1 MSDQTK
7 ENQPNPKSIHRQ
19 FDIKEASKFL
29 DPCAEH
35 TKRSYKCL
43 DKNNYDK
50 SKCTQFFD
58 EYKECKR
65 KWLEDRKAERQQRV
79 SGTVLKYL

>member
-1 MSDQTK
+1 MSEPTVETQA
-7 ENQPNPKSIHRQ
+7 EPKRARRE
-19 FDIKEASKFL
+19 FDIKEASKFM

-65 KWLEDRKAERQQRV
+65 KWLEDRKAERQKRV